1 MTKSVDFLRNPQSSY
16 PTVSP
21 QDSSS
26 ALETVEEEQP
36 RDPRDVVTNG
46 YLTLATT
53 ERSASPYTRS
63 PAVDFDGLSWPS
75 KRIVDLRK
83 RPLANTCRRPRYS

>member
-1 MTKSVDFLRNPQSSY
+1 MAQPAEFLRNPQSSY
-16 PTVSP
+16 PTAPS

-46 YLTLATT
+46 YLTPADTD
-53 ERSASPYTRS
+53 RAASPYTRS

-75 KRIVDLRK
+75 RWG
-83 RPLANTCRRPRYS
+83 LAS